1 MLYSVSWNC
10 NDDTVRVITSDGSHD
25 VVFFG
30 KTQGRINAVSD
41 DTQNLPGR
49 TVFTANYYDDVMFLR
64 VYSVDGRFISSI
76 SESIRP
82 DSCVGEKIF
91 NEYAAPSGTAIPDDA
106 PEPGTP
112 EPGRCARARYTRARR
127 CARARYTRARREPG
141 APEPGA
147 PEKSAPVKSEL
158 APFVDLSEDPYS
170 YVKRYVEEPS
180 YKEWFDGSYPQYDSI
195 CDAVGL
201 GAGCISEYGRQA
213 SEDADPRP
221 AADPGPG
228 DDVGGGCLVATAAF
242 GSELAPQVQ
251 QLREVRDGKLMQTAY
266 GSMFMGAFNSVYYS
280 FSPGIADLQREH
292 PLFREAVKLY
302 ITPMLSTLGMMSYAD
317 DDATVLGLGLSVIAL
332 NLGMYVAAPAYAA
345 SRAWRH
351 YCRCLQVPLTVRTPA
366 ARWCWNARQGLEAL
380 QDICKMLVKY
390 LFEVGMSAKSR
401 RHCRIFV
408 KCLSSICLK
417 LECPPR
423 VGGIAG

>member
-112 EPGRCARARYTRARR
+112 EPGTPEPGTPEPGTPEPGAPEPGTPEPG
-127 CARARYTRARREPG
+127 TPEPG

-351 YCRCLQVPLTVRTPA
+351 YCRCR
-366 ARWCWNARQGLEAL
+366 
-380 QDICKMLVKY
+380 
-390 LFEVGMSAKSR
+390 
-401 RHCRIFV
+401 
-408 KCLSSICLK
+408 
-417 LECPPR
+417 
-423 VGGIAG
+423 